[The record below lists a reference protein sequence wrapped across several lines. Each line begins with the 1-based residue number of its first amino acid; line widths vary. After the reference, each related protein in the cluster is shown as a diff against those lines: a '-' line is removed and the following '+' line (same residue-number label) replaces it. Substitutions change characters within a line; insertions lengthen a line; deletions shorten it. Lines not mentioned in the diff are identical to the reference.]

1 MSSNWKLAFCRY
13 LFPPLC
19 FLAQTPAQAQEA
31 PPSSYLEENH
41 QIRRDKFDLVLPEIM
56 RERQVDMWIHVM
68 REAVPDSFGAN
79 ELGSESGVFVFTD
92 RGGDRIERAIL
103 GRRWGAA
110 HRGWGEKN
118 YRLIEDSEA
127 YDIIA
132 APVRIQEPLA
142 GPMTEYDYRFKGLRE
157 FVAARDPQRIAVNFK
172 HHLGP
177 WVTYRGEIDGLS
189 HTDYVLLAEELGE
202 EYASRLVSSEWV
214 MMDYINRKVPSE
226 IELLKKMRQDELR
239 QVEEALAAVV
249 PGVTKTRDTE
259 LTVMRRMRTGQSQR
273 GRSAGWEGAVVQGGD
288 ILAAPSQ
295 GVYAYVL
302 REGEAGPPP
311 EIQRLWNEYLRI
323 DKILAETIRAGLTPR
338 EIMRNYEKRFADA
351 GIILRDDQLHMVTP
365 KNDFPA
371 YAAGF
376 DPDKT
381 QLSIDAHGQMKGARP
396 RSIETY
402 FGPRIGSYGPD
413 WSKEIPLAPNHHFVI
428 EYFFYMPS
436 PAAEGQD
443 QYLLWWDHE
452 EAVATED
459 GIEYLS
465 PPQKELILIR

>member
-19 FLAQTPAQAQEA
+19 FLAQAQEA

-41 QIRRDKFDLVLPEIM
+41 QIRRDKFDLVLP
-56 RERQVDMWIHVM
+56 
-68 REAVPDSFGAN
+68 
-79 ELGSESGVFVFTD
+79 
-92 RGGDRIERAIL
+92 
-103 GRRWGAA
+103 
-110 HRGWGEKN
+110 
-118 YRLIEDSEA
+118 
-127 YDIIA
+127 
-132 APVRIQEPLA
+132 
-142 GPMTEYDYRFKGLRE
+142 
-157 FVAARDPQRIAVNFK
+157 
-172 HHLGP
+172 
-177 WVTYRGEIDGLS
+177 
-189 HTDYVLLAEELGE
+189 
-202 EYASRLVSSEWV
+202 
-214 MMDYINRKVPSE
+214 
-226 IELLKKMRQDELR
+226 
-239 QVEEALAAVV
+239 
-249 PGVTKTRDTE
+249 
-259 LTVMRRMRTGQSQR
+259 
-273 GRSAGWEGAVVQGGD
+273 
-288 ILAAPSQ
+288 
-295 GVYAYVL
+295 
-302 REGEAGPPP
+302 
-311 EIQRLWNEYLRI
+311 
-323 DKILAETIRAGLTPR
+323 

-396 RSIETY
+396 RSVETY

-452 EAVATED
+452 EAVATES